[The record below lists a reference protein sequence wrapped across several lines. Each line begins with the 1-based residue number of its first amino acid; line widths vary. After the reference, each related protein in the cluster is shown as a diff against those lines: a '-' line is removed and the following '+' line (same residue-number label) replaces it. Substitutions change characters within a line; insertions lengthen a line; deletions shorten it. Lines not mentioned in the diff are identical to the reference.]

1 MECTVTY
8 TGKRGHEIESDR
20 MDEIDAI
27 DLCAWMRDHGH
38 PDAIVLHYYL

>member
-8 TGKRGHEIESDR
+8 THDGREIESDR
-20 MDEIDAI
+20 MDEIDAL
-27 DLCAWMRDHGH
+27 DLCAWKRDHGH